1 MIFETER
8 LFLRPRTMDD
18 FDACL
23 AMDRA
28 PGVVD
33 FVQGPWRDPAQHKAF
48 IAARIRQDYGKGLGY
63 WSIFANTRP
72 DRFLGWILLI
82 PEDGTGPE
90 IEVGW
95 RLHPDFWGQGIASEA
110 ASVIIDHAFS
120 SLELSCIVADIDERN
135 MASRKLAEKLGMTA
149 DRVVGGYLRH
159 AMTLAD
165 YQGLRACA
173 KNPD

>member
-1 MIFETER
+1 
-8 LFLRPRTMDD
+8 MDD

-28 PGVVD
+28 PGVLD
-33 FVQGPWRDPAQHKAF
+33 FVQGPWRDPAQHRAF
-48 IAARIRQDYGKGLGY
+48 IAARIGQDYGNGLGY
-63 WSIFANTRP
+63 WSITAKAQP
-72 DRFLGWILLI
+72 DRFLGWVLLI

-95 RLHPDFWGQGIASEA
+95 RLHPDYWGQGIASEA

-120 SLELSCIVADIDERN
+120 GLELPCIVADIDARN
-135 MASRKLAEKLGMTA
+135 LASRRLAEKLGMTA
-149 DRVVGGYLRH
+149 DGVVGGCLRH

-165 YQGLRACA
+165 YQGLRASG